1 LTLAWPGFYVIYMN
15 LYKTRPF
22 ARIAARAGL
31 TGAELKK
38 SAEEISQG
46 LIHADLGGRVF
57 KQRVARP
64 GPGHR
69 GGSRIVVVISPREDS
84 YIFAHCYLA
93 KDQAKIAPGE
103 ETAFRELG
111 RLYLNL
117 SGADMEAAVMNGLLE
132 EIA

>member
-1 LTLAWPGFYVIYMN
+1 MN

-31 TGAELKK
+31 TGAALKK
-38 SAEEISQG
+38 SAEEMSQG
-46 LIHADLGGRVF
+46 LIHADLGDRVF

-64 GPGHR
+64 EWGSR
-69 GGSRIVVVISPREDS
+69 GAGRIVVVVSPREDR

-93 KDQAKIAPGE
+93 KDLDNIEPGE

-132 EIA
+132 EIL

>member
-1 LTLAWPGFYVIYMN
+1 MN

-31 TGAELKK
+31 TEAALKK
-38 SAEEISQG
+38 SAEEMSLG
-46 LIHADLGGRVF
+46 LIHADLGDFVF
-57 KQRVARP
+57 KQRVALP
-64 GPGHR
+64 GRGQR
-69 GGSRIVVVISPREDS
+69 GGGRIVVVVSPREDR
-84 YIFAHCYLA
+84 YIFVHCYLA
-93 KDQAKIAPGE
+93 KDRDNLAPGE

-132 EIA
+132 EIP